1 MLRKLKDILTKHSDE
16 NGVLE
21 LKQVS
26 SNTLIICRMYLQYH
40 FGKIC
45 RESDFSAAAKSPTRG
60 ASMTTAHE
68 AKGPSVAELQR
79 FIREKTELE
88 FILSNGSTERGVLR
102 WFDENAFSIQQDV
115 GSLTVLRTGV
125 IAYRTA
131 TKSTK

>member
-1 MLRKLKDILTKHSDE
+1 
-16 NGVLE
+16 
-21 LKQVS
+21 
-26 SNTLIICRMYLQYH
+26 
-40 FGKIC
+40 
-45 RESDFSAAAKSPTRG
+45 
-60 ASMTTAHE
+60 MTTAHE

-79 FIREKTELE
+79 FIREKAELE